1 MKKLC
6 AILCMVCLLGSLFPY
21 TASAAY
27 DTLGAGRIGFYYQYE
42 GGGKDQPGT
51 YDRLLASRLYA
62 LCGHSTIYMN
72 SSTSKYIT
80 GRGCGLLAHAHAYQ
94 FLLGRADT
102 FEQRADILY
111 KFLKIQPVWSNTGSS
126 LSPPNAEYIYD
137 NFLASRSGVTR
148 YNGNLNTASAVQAFF
163 EGGRSVAIVHVP
175 NHYVCA
181 IGCKSHNGTKYIHIV
196 DSAIT
201 GTIASGRLQKAYSL
215 DFSTVYTPSNVLQYS
230 GQVFEYYLPWSEF
243 TKTGTSIKAEF
254 RAKFVAGS
262 MPAYH
267 LIPAKD
273 ELILAE
279 GGSAQIEIT
288 NSAEVIAYTSSDV
301 NVCTVSAGGLV
312 TYVGP
317 GTATVT
323 CGEIDALRNSCTV
336 TVSCVKP
343 KTSGALVAGLG
354 ETPVP
359 VLEAGSL
366 PAGAHFLLSDSDTS
380 YVSARP
386 VTVKLMDKYSTEVAR
401 YTLTLAVISPE
412 GILELPMGLKAIEGE
427 AFSGAAFD
435 TLVIPPG
442 VTQIGAGA
450 FDGISPQVV
459 FCASPGLVSGMFG
472 PDTAVVDDPAAY
484 YAWANE

>member
-6 AILCMVCLLGSLFPY
+6 AVILAVCLLGCLLPY

-62 LCGHSTIYMN
+62 LCGHSTIFMN

-94 FLLGRADT
+94 FLLGKAAT

-137 NFLASRSGVTR
+137 NYLASRSGVTR
-148 YNGNLNTASAVQAFF
+148 YYGNLNTPSAVQAFF

-181 IGCKSHNGTKYIHIV
+181 IGAKVHNGVKYIHIV

-215 DFSTVYTPSNVLQYS
+215 DFSTVYTPDNVLQYS

-273 ELILAE
+273 ELLLTE
-279 GGSAQIEIT
+279 GGSAQIQIT
-288 NSAEVIAYTSSDV
+288 NSSEQIAYVSSDV
-301 NVCTVSAGGLV
+301 SVCTVSADGLV

-343 KTSGALVAGLG
+343 RTGGALVAGVG

-359 VLEAGSL
+359 ALEEGTL
-366 PAGAHFLLSDSDTS
+366 PAGARFLLSDSDTS
-380 YVSARP
+380 YVGAKP
-386 VTVKLMDKYSTEVAR
+386 VTVKLLDKYSTEVAR
-401 YTLTLAVISPE
+401 YDLTLAVISPE
-412 GILELPMGLKAIEGE
+412 GILELPRGLRVIEGE
-427 AFSGAAFD
+427 AFQGVSCQ

-442 VTQIGAGA
+442 VTRIDAGA
-450 FDGISPQVV
+450 FGGMSPQVV
-459 FCASPGLVSGMFG
+459 FCQSPALVSGMFA
-472 PDTAVVDDPAAY
+472 PDTDIVADPGAY
-484 YAWANE
+484 YAWADR